1 MEKLVR
7 SIFAVFDEKLKFT
20 KLNRKFLHRAVF
32 VPLFLCFFQ
41 FLPAQVLPG
50 QQQVKFQV
58 FTLSE
63 GIPGLEEQVDE
74 SQNGVFSL
82 PISHLRQTVPYILE
96 GILYGW
102 NFCYTPSDK
111 TRGVEEYFEFE
122 PINTVKTGDPR
133 ISFSGYKVDES
144 FFSCWVS
151 YDRTDEMMLYR
162 KHWQSIYHPQI
173 RGTGAASIYDGDE
186 GFKAAYAEA
195 AKNALRSYARGIV
208 KNKPKEITG
217 KVLLCEA
224 PLMSIRNGK
233 YVAQLEF
240 LLEIDEILP
249 YSSF

>member
-1 MEKLVR
+1 MEKLIKP
-7 SIFAVFDEKLKFT
+7 IFSDASNGKFFIRT
-20 KLNRKFLHRAVF
+20 ALVL
-32 VPLFLCFFQ
+32 LFLCFFQ
-41 FLPAQVLPG
+41 FVSAQVMPG

-58 FTLSE
+58 FTLAE
-63 GIPGLEEQVDE
+63 GIPGLEEKVDE
-74 SQNGVFSL
+74 SQNGVYSL
-82 PISHLRQTVPYILE
+82 PISHLRQSIPYILE

-102 NFCYTPSDK
+102 NFTYTPSDK
-111 TRGVEEYFEFE
+111 LRGVEEFFDFQ
-122 PINTVKTGDPR
+122 PINTVKIGDPC

-144 FFSCWVS
+144 FFSCWIS

-173 RGTGAASIYDGDE
+173 RGTGTASIYDGEE
-186 GFKAAYAEA
+186 GFKASYAEA

-217 KVLLCEA
+217 KVLLSEA

-233 YVAQLEF
+233 YVVQLEF